1 VSDRPDDRLTDEEE
15 LARRVL
21 LEAPPPRSGAS
32 FRDRL
37 RDEFISGAI
46 EVSGTREARG
56 RARRKLTPIRGMV
69 RRRRRA
75 SVWIAASLA
84 AAAAVT
90 IVIGTL
96 NQGQKW
102 MVTGVRGDGSVAV
115 DGETVPLSDRAALN
129 RLIVPG
135 AEVKIPEGV
144 EIDLVSGGVMAL
156 QLTRRTDLTIP
167 PPPTRWI
174 NRRMEMHVRYGDIRM
189 TTGPDFHGTRL
200 NVFTPEASVE
210 VVGTTLAVI
219 VQTNGTC
226 VCVLEGAAR
235 VGRMTPNGPTDIQP
249 VRGGRLR
256 FVWKENRPPSS
267 DHMRDMERIRL
278 AQFRDA
284 QRPWL
289 EGTPASD

>member
-1 VSDRPDDRLTDEEE
+1 MNDRPDDRLSEEDERV
-15 LARRVL
+15 RRAL
-21 LEAPPPRSGAS
+21 LDAPPPRADDA
-32 FRDRL
+32 FRERL
-37 RDEFISGAI
+37 RDAFVSGAI
-46 EVSGTREARG
+46 EVSGTREARV
-56 RARRKLTPIRGMV
+56 RSRRRTVPIRGLAP
-69 RRRRRA
+69 RSRA
-75 SVWIAASLA
+75 PVWIAASLA
-84 AAAAVT
+84 AAAAIT

-102 MVTGVRGDGSVAV
+102 MVTGVRGEGAVAV
-115 DGETVPLSDRAALN
+115 DGETVPLSDRTALN

-135 AEVKIPEGV
+135 AEVKIPDGV

-174 NRRMEMHVRYGDIRM
+174 NRRTEIHVRYGDIRM

-200 NVFTPEASVE
+200 NVVTPEAAVE

-226 VCVLEGAAR
+226 VCVLEGTAR

-249 VRGGRLR
+249 VSGGRLR

-267 DHMRDMERIRL
+267 DHMRDMERIKL
-278 AQFRDA
+278 AQFRDT

-289 EGTPASD
+289 EGTPAPD